1 MKNDNNLNEKAEKI
15 FIEILSSID
24 NFSQLNHKEF
34 KELIDKYPIDNSL
47 KPIIEKKI
55 KYLLSIQ
62 NIFNQ
67 LKQYPN
73 DTILPKEKS
82 FDFEI
87 LFKLNSGAMGDV
99 YIAKQISLNRIVVLK
114 ILKTSFIPDARSL
127 NRFLQEAK
135 IIAKLQHPNI
145 VPIHSLGKIHNSFY
159 ICLEFIPGMSLN
171 ELIKSVQQIGIK
183 NITGL
188 MIQKVNREYVQK
200 VLSNIKEESLKK
212 PILLKLEQLS
222 DIELKC
228 NYTEFCCKIIIQI
241 ANALEY
247 VHNLGVIHRDI
258 KPSNIIV
265 TPDGT
270 SFLVDFG
277 ISFFSEVQQK
287 ELTIDFI
294 GTIYYSSPEQISNPK
309 KVTPSSD
316 VYSLGATLY
325 ELITLQK
332 PFNGNSIYEIS
343 KAIKYKDPLPLRYLN
358 HLIPKDLECIIL
370 KSLEKNPNERY
381 NSTKAFA
388 EDLQNFLEYK
398 PIKAKPYTIFTK
410 TIKSIRKYP
419 ILSSL
424 IFIILSFMILL
435 SLQYL
440 FIAAYRYYDFSN
452 FETAEKLYK
461 LILTISPW
469 NTQAKLELANTLYN
483 KGLIDEALKYFL
495 QVKKEQPKNIS
506 ARYCIAEIYQEKKE
520 LDKSIKEYI
529 EAIKLAPHDTWLIE
543 GIATAFVKKQSDGK
557 EIISIL
563 EKEKISKQI
572 ILIILDKVSK
582 TYNDYNYLEKSKEI
596 KKEKEKFR

>member
-316 VYSLGATLY
+316 VFSLGATLY

-557 EIISIL
+557 EIISLL